1 VIPPAFIIITGL
13 LLVPL
18 FHGTGRKIWVAGVGA
33 GGVVAAV
40 LAVPGIPGWSFIL
53 APGIELV
60 LFSVDPVR
68 FYAGVV
74 FAGAALLA
82 ILYALYRDLPAVE
95 TMGILAS
102 AAAALG
108 IVYAGDFITVF
119 IFWELL
125 ALASLLIIWSA
136 PGSGGSGFR
145 YLLYHI
151 FGGACLLAGC
161 AIAVVVSGSTLLG
174 PVVPGAGYLLI
185 AIGIGVNA
193 AFIPLHTWVP
203 DAYPRASVTGS
214 VALSIFTTK
223 AAVFLFVVIGGWGQ
237 AVAWMGA
244 SMAIYGAVF
253 ALLQDDIRRLLSY
266 SVISQVGYMVAAIG
280 VGTVAGIDA
289 ALAHMANDI
298 LFKALLFMAAGAVI
312 YRTGTSRLSRLGGLA
327 WTMPLTAVTAI
338 IGGFALAGLP
348 GLNGSVSKAMVIE
361 AAAVIPF
368 LAPLLIIAAVIT
380 VLYVVRFLYFV
391 FFRAAPVSL
400 HQRGPDEAPVAMLA
414 AMTIAAGCCLLFG
427 LFPDLLTALLPG
439 GTYAH
444 PFSRAYLTES
454 AAVFLAA
461 GLLLLL
467 VRPLR
472 FPGWSFETDIDRV
485 YCAAGHALVWF
496 AKYPLSAV
504 TGSVNQV
511 VSRITFS
518 VSWISRNP
526 VMAIRIGGRTLALP
540 VVRAL
545 SDPASAN
552 AYVAALTGMRERY
565 PDEKLGI
572 RGSGYG
578 LILVSIIAFLYY
590 LYDVLK

>member
-1 VIPPAFIIITGL
+1 MIPPAFIILAGL
-13 LLVPL
+13 LLVSL
-18 FHGTGRKIWVAGVGA
+18 FHGTARKIWVTGIGA

-40 LAVPGIPGWSFIL
+40 LAVPGTSGWSVTL

-82 ILYALYRDLPAVE
+82 ILYALFRDLPAAE

-102 AAAALG
+102 AGAALG

-161 AIAVVVSGSTLLG
+161 AIAVVASGSTLLG
-174 PVVPGAGYLLI
+174 PVVPGPGYLLI

-193 AFIPLHTWVP
+193 AFIPLHTWLP
-203 DAYPRASVTGS
+203 DAYPRASITGS

-223 AAVFLFVVIGGWGQ
+223 VAVFLFVVIGGWGQ

-280 VGTVAGIDA
+280 IGTVAGIDA

-327 WTMPLTAVTAI
+327 KTMPLTAVAAV

-361 AAAVIPF
+361 AAAGIPY
-368 LAPLLIIAAVIT
+368 LALLLIIAAVIT
-380 VLYVVRFLYFV
+380 VLYVVRLLYFV
-391 FFRAAPVSL
+391 FIRTAPASL
-400 HQRGPDEAPVAMLA
+400 HERGPDEAPVAMLA
-414 AMTIAAGCCLLFG
+414 AMTVAAGCCLLFG

-444 PFSRAYLTES
+444 PFSRAYLAES

-472 FPGWSFETDIDRV
+472 FPGWSFEADIDRV
-485 YCAAGHALVWF
+485 YCAAGHALAWF
-496 AKYPLSAV
+496 ATYPLSAV
-504 TGSVNQV
+504 TGSVNLL
-511 VSRITFS
+511 VSRMAFS
-518 VSWISRNP
+518 VTWISRNP
-526 VMAIRIGGRTLALP
+526 VMAIRIGGRTFALP

-545 SDPASAN
+545 SDPASTD

-565 PDEKLGI
+565 PDEKMGI

>member
-1 VIPPAFIIITGL
+1 VIPPAFIILAGL

-18 FHGTGRKIWVAGVGA
+18 FHGTARKIWVTGIGA

-40 LAVPGIPGWSFIL
+40 LAVPGTSAWSFTL

-82 ILYALYRDLPAVE
+82 ILYALFRDLPAAE

-102 AAAALG
+102 AGAALG
-108 IVYAGDFITVF
+108 IVYAGDFITIF

-161 AIAVVVSGSTLLG
+161 AITVGASGSTLIG
-174 PVVPGAGYLLI
+174 PVGPGPGFLLL

-203 DAYPRASVTGS
+203 DAYPRASITGS

-244 SMAIYGAVF
+244 FMAIYGAVF

-327 WTMPLTAVTAI
+327 RTMPLTAVAAV

-361 AAAVIPF
+361 AAAGIPYMA
-368 LAPLLIIAAVIT
+368 LLLIFAAVIT
-380 VLYVVRFLYFV
+380 VLYVVRLLYFV
-391 FFRAAPVSL
+391 FFRTAPTSL
-400 HQRGPDEAPVAMLA
+400 YERGQDEAPVAMLA
-414 AMTIAAGCCLLFG
+414 AMAVTAGCCLLFG

-454 AAVFLAA
+454 AAVFLSAA
-461 GLLLLL
+461 LLFLLI
-467 VRPLR
+467 RPLR
-472 FPGWSFETDIDRV
+472 FPGWSFEADIDRV
-485 YCAAGHALVWF
+485 YCATGHALAWF
-496 AKYPLSAV
+496 AIYPLSAV
-504 TGSVNQV
+504 SGSVNQI
-511 VSRITFS
+511 VSRITFL
-518 VSWISRNP
+518 VTWISRNP
-526 VMAIRIGGRTLALP
+526 VMAIRIGGRTFALP

-545 SDPASAN
+545 SDPASTD

-565 PDEKLGI
+565 PDEKMGI